1 MLPIEGNSI
10 LVTLRNHPLNQ
21 RKRYTLVLNK
31 EYLLTYTNSQGNDIT
46 PMFPVKSSE
55 MSRWV
60 ENFRREGRFIRFKA
74 L

>member
-1 MLPIEGNSI
+1 MMMMQI
-10 LVTLRNHPLNQ
+10 
-21 RKRYTLVLNK
+21 VLNK
-31 EYLLTYTNSQGNDIT
+31 EYLLTYTNSHGKDIT
-46 PMFPVKSSE
+46 PMFPVLEKE